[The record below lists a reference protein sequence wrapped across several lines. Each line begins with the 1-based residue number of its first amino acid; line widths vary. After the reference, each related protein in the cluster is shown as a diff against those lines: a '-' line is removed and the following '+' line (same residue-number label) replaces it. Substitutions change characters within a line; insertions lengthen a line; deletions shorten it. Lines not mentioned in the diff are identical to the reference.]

1 MLRASL
7 GAAPTGIA
15 KLGCS
20 DRSVGQTYRPGLERQ
35 GFVCAR
41 LLIASHG
48 LSWLIA
54 SPRG

>member
-48 LSWLIA
+48 FSWLIA
-54 SPRG
+54 APRG